1 MATITWQSTA
11 GSLGDYPAGT
21 SISIKLVATSDDS
34 LSVVR
39 YKILSGSLP
48 SGTLT
53 NPTTLSVSGELS
65 GTLGAVVNT
74 ELHTFTIRAYDQ
86 YGNMR
91 DRTFSINVN
100 VALAPKFVAPSGLL
114 TSIFDSTWLDF
125 QVQYENSSPDNV
137 VTITHSSGSLPT
149 NMYVTSDG
157 RIRGYAA
164 PPTLSNGSPVK
175 KTYSF
180 TLQLTSNLGNDSAQ
194 YSIDVSNQL
203 LLKPPHNRIPAI
215 CNSRPANV
223 VTDLDPYQAYY
234 LPSDNTIPA
243 IAANNFFTFK
253 VIGKDFDGDS
263 LVYNFS
269 KLPPGLIGN
278 SSTGWITGI
287 PVMYSSGI
295 NDYTI
300 TVSVA
305 KDSRP
310 LLASPAEDFKLR
322 VLNGLVDDIVW
333 TSPEHLGTIY
343 NNTVSEL
350 ALKATS
356 SKTLIYSF
364 VSGNLPANL
373 YIENSGAISGRV
385 AFQPANVLMYPNE
398 ELTFS
403 FTVQAYAQEYPTL
416 KSFKTF
422 TITVKQYY
430 DQPIENVY
438 FKIAPS
444 LAGRAILNSLLTDK
458 SLIPDD
464 FLYRPDD
471 LYFGKSSFITAIQAY
486 GVTSSSLQ
494 SYLTAIER
502 YHYNRDIILGPIK
515 TAIARDDNG
524 DILYEVV
531 YSDIVDNLV
540 NPDGISI
547 PSEITWPEP
556 INLNLGPWTANDTDA
571 FSSYTDMYTSMSPG
585 FVEKLYPASLDNM
598 RNVLV
603 QNLKQNTDENLL
615 PKWMTS
621 QQLNGNTLGFL
632 KCWVICYTKPN
643 KSAIV
648 KNNIETNWGH
658 SLNEIDCT
666 IDRYVVDK
674 SSTYNWNTNL
684 SIPAWNEI
692 PSEVPNSVDPEQH
705 DLMVLFSRKTIL
717 PK

>member
-1 MATITWQSTA
+1 M
-11 GSLGDYPAGT
+11 
-21 SISIKLVATSDDS
+21 
-34 LSVVR
+34 
-39 YKILSGSLP
+39 
-48 SGTLT
+48 
-53 NPTTLSVSGELS
+53 
-65 GTLGAVVNT
+65 
-74 ELHTFTIRAYDQ
+74 
-86 YGNMR
+86 
-91 DRTFSINVN
+91 
-100 VALAPKFVAPSGLL
+100 
-114 TSIFDSTWLDF
+114 
-125 QVQYENSSPDNV
+125 
-137 VTITHSSGSLPT
+137 
-149 NMYVTSDG
+149 
-157 RIRGYAA
+157 
-164 PPTLSNGSPVK
+164 
-175 KTYSF
+175 
-180 TLQLTSNLGNDSAQ
+180 
-194 YSIDVSNQL
+194 
-203 LLKPPHNRIPAI
+203 
-215 CNSRPANV
+215 
-223 VTDLDPYQAYY
+223 
-234 LPSDNTIPA
+234 
-243 IAANNFFTFK
+243 
-253 VIGKDFDGDS
+253 
-263 LVYNFS
+263 
-269 KLPPGLIGN
+269 
-278 SSTGWITGI
+278 
-287 PVMYSSGI
+287 
-295 NDYTI
+295 
-300 TVSVA
+300 
-305 KDSRP
+305 
-310 LLASPAEDFKLR
+310 
-322 VLNGLVDDIVW
+322 
-333 TSPEHLGTIY
+333 
-343 NNTVSEL
+343 
-350 ALKATS
+350 
-356 SKTLIYSF
+356 
-364 VSGNLPANL
+364 
-373 YIENSGAISGRV
+373 
-385 AFQPANVLMYPNE
+385 
-398 ELTFS
+398 
-403 FTVQAYAQEYPTL
+403 
-416 KSFKTF
+416 
-422 TITVKQYY
+422 
-430 DQPIENVY
+430 
-438 FKIAPS
+438 
-444 LAGRAILNSLLTDK
+444 
-458 SLIPDD
+458 
-464 FLYRPDD
+464 
-471 LYFGKSSFITAIQAY
+471 YFGKSSFITAIQAY

-540 NPDGISI
+540 NPDGVSI